1 MNLLLKRILG
11 ASFAFAAFSFVNPT
25 PANAQSC
32 AVAPTCESLGY
43 SQTAEDCNGRY
54 ALKCPFDTSRV
65 FCGDNTNIYDCD
77 RVSQGDI
84 LLYDSF
90 SNSLACVRRSEFFE
104 ISSKYIPIAVIY
116 QPYDRV
122 AIALDNSQPL
132 VRSDEAFDIPDL
144 KNFKDLEEAY
154 SDWNGKENTKI
165 IIDYCK
171 ANGKSCPA
179 AEYAYNY
186 KTPGTKAGD
195 WYLPSYGELE
205 YLTMVAGVMDYA
217 LRTVGGTQFFGNPD
231 WTFYYS
237 STEVYRDP
245 YAIWIVEFQDE
256 NYEFGKTFKTGEN
269 IVRPF
274 IKY

>member
-43 SQTAEDCNGRY
+43 TKSESDCGSQDILR
-54 ALKCPFDTSRV
+54 CPLDTSKV
-65 FCGDNTNIYDCD
+65 ICLS
-77 RVSQGDI
+77 SQSSEKCENPAMGDI
-84 LLYDSF
+84 LYSDMSCSSEVISEKTPIGIIF
-90 SNSLACVRRSEFFE
+90 SSH
-104 ISSKYIPIAVIY
+104 K
-116 QPYDRV
+116 
-122 AIALDNSQPL
+122 AIALSSEEKKWSQ
-132 VRSDEAFDIPDL
+132 
-144 KNFKDLEEAY
+144 EEFY
-154 SDWNGKENTKI
+154 MPKI
-165 IIDYCK
+165 IDTEDIDSDCFGER
-171 ANGKSCPA
+171 NTLLFMEFCQGNDISCPA
-179 AEYAYNY
+179 IEYAYNY

-205 YLTMVAGVMDYA
+205 YLTMVADVMDYA

-231 WTFYYS
+231 WTFYLS